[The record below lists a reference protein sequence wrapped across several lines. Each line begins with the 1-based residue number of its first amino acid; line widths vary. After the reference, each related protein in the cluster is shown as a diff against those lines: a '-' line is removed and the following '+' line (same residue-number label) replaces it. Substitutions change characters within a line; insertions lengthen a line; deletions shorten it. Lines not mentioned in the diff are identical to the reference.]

1 MIASYTYFS
10 GVEIITG
17 KCQLFKTVMY
27 FLTYNYYI
35 MFFWLLLVRE
45 SLIWQLVSFLR
56 LEGRWHR
63 FRAAAIS
70 YKDILNGQRIYNSLG
85 LELLR

>member
-1 MIASYTYFS
+1 M
-10 GVEIITG
+10 TG

-56 LEGRWHR
+56 LERRWQR
-63 FRAAAIS
+63 IRAAAIS
-70 YKDILNGQRIYNSLG
+70 YKDILNGQRVYNSLG

>member
-10 GVEIITG
+10 GVEIMTG

-56 LEGRWHR
+56 LEGGGNDFALR
-63 FRAAAIS
+63 
-70 YKDILNGQRIYNSLG
+70 
-85 LELLR
+85 LLVIRYIEWAEKA

>member
-1 MIASYTYFS
+1 M
-10 GVEIITG
+10 TG

-70 YKDILNGQRIYNSLG
+70 YKDILNGQKKYNSL
-85 LELLR
+85 EATIVR

>member
-10 GVEIITG
+10 GVEIMTG
-17 KCQLFKTVMY
+17 KCQLFTTVMY

-45 SLIWQLVSFLR
+45 SLIMAISFLFTFGQ
-56 LEGRWHR
+56 EGGIRI
-63 FRAAAIS
+63 RAAAIS
-70 YKDILNGQRIYNSLG
+70 YKDILNGQDI
-85 LELLR
+85 